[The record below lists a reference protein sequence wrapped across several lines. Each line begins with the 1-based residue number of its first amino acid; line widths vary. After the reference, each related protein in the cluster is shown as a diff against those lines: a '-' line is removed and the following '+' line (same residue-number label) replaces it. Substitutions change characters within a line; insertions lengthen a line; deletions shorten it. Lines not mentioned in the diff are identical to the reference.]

1 MKRAVSL
8 VVLGITVTATTALLA
23 QDMKNMDMGN
33 RTAAPAAATA
43 ATVHNSKLT
52 YSKDIAP
59 ILADNCQTC
68 HRAGEGTPFSM
79 TDYATV
85 KPWATSIKKAVAA
98 GHMPPWFEDGTT
110 KKFENYR
117 ALSKADIAKI
127 VEWVDAGTPQGDP
140 KDLPKPRTYV
150 EGWSIPKPDVV
161 FQLPKPFAIP
171 AKGLMDYQYVII
183 PTGLTKDTWVQY
195 IEAAPTDRSVVHH
208 IVAYVRAPGSSYFR
222 QMPINTFFTAKE
234 AAKFPDKHPDMV
246 PDMGK
251 EPTKTAAD
259 DAASIP
265 SDWLVGYAPGQT
277 PDKYKDGQAKLIPAG
292 SDIVLELHYMPN
304 GKAATTDQARLGL
317 VFAKGPVTQ
326 RAMTLSANNDKFKIP
341 PGDPNYKVDASY
353 TVPEDMTLVGMH
365 PHMHLRGKDAQYR
378 IVFPDGTRDTLLN
391 VPNFT
396 WRWQLWYDLA
406 QPIKMPKGTKLECTE
421 HFDNSAGNKEN
432 PDPTK
437 TIGWGEQTTDEM
449 MVCMFN
455 VVFDSKFTTQ
465 QILRPA
471 KVKEAALAPPAGK

>member
-1 MKRAVSL
+1 MKRAASFL
-8 VVLGITVTATTALLA
+8 VLGLAVTATATSLLA
-23 QDMKNMDMGN
+23 QDMKNMDMGP
-33 RTAAPAAATA
+33 RTAAPLPASAP
-43 ATVHNSKLT
+43 TVKNSRLT
-52 YSKDIAP
+52 YAKDIAP

-68 HRAGEGTPFSM
+68 HRPGEGTPFSVA
-79 TDYATV
+79 DYATV
-85 KPWATSIKKAVAA
+85 KRWAPSIKRAVAA
-98 GHMPPWFEDGTT
+98 GHMPPWYEDGTT

-117 ALSKADIAKI
+117 ALAKADIAKI
-127 VEWVDAGTPQGDP
+127 VEWVDAGAPQGDL
-140 KDLPKPRTYV
+140 KDLPKPRTFT
-150 EGWSIPKPDVV
+150 EGWGIPKPDLVL
-161 FQLPKPFAIP
+161 QIPKPFAIP
-171 AKGLMDYQYVII
+171 AKGLMDYQYVIM

-208 IVAYVRAPGSSYFR
+208 IVAYVRTPGSKYFKN
-222 QMPINTFFTAKE
+222 MPINTFFTAKE

-251 EPTKTAAD
+251 EKAEGGENSAD
-259 DAASIP
+259 VP

-304 GKAATTDQARLGL
+304 GKAATTDQARLGM
-317 VFAKGPVTQ
+317 VFAKGPVRE

-341 PGDPNYKVDASY
+341 PGDPNYAVEASY

-365 PHMHLRGKDAQYR
+365 PHMHLRGKSAQYR

-406 QPIKMPKGTKLECTE
+406 QPIRMPKGTKLECTE

-465 QILRPA
+465 QILRPEKPTA
-471 KVKEAALAPPAGK
+471 APVKAAAN